1 MAAGV
6 MKNQRRGQFRLAAG
20 RKCQSPFEPRETEPC
35 RFGCASGGVL
45 FGWVWAWQR
54 TALEQAE
61 VHLSICLQRSAGVHR
76 SEKQQDVEEAS
87 TPQNGTFRR

>member
-1 MAAGV
+1 MSITLRAPADRAASIRV
-6 MKNQRRGQFRLAAG
+6 
-20 RKCQSPFEPRETEPC
+20 RKW
-35 RFGCASGGVL
+35 GGVL
-45 FGWVWAWQR
+45 FVWAWAWQR
-54 TALEQAE
+54 TVPEQGE